1 MENENG
7 YLSLV
12 LGTGGYEVPLVI
24 WWLISA
30 SGGTEHPREKL
41 GQCQGS
47 TCLGYGAGSNEKAK
61 AREKTGLWPDS
72 RAEKQAR
79 RAVLLSEPRM
89 RGTISVTVSENSNRA
104 LEE

>member
-12 LGTGGYEVPLVI
+12 LGTAGYEVPLAI

-30 SGGTEHPREKL
+30 SGGTGHPREKL

-47 TCLGYGAGSNEKAK
+47 ICLGYGAGGGEK
-61 AREKTGLWPDS
+61 ES
-72 RAEKQAR
+72 
-79 RAVLLSEPRM
+79 
-89 RGTISVTVSENSNRA
+89 
-104 LEE
+104 

>member
-7 YLSLV
+7 YFSLV

-47 TCLGYGAGSNEKAK
+47 ACLGYGAGSSEKAK
-61 AREKTGLWPDS
+61 AREKTGLCLAGLQS
-72 RAEKQAR
+72 RKAGKEG
-79 RAVLLSEPRM
+79 SF
-89 RGTISVTVSENSNRA
+89 T
-104 LEE
+104 